1 MVEINQISCESVNY
15 EHPTACGEDVMRHA
29 SPDTLT
35 TLLPLLE
42 ILRRVGSLV
51 ERKPGIF
58 YRGGKAFLH
67 FHEDP
72 SGLFA
77 DVKLDGASFTRW
89 PVNTSTEQAAL
100 LDRLQ
105 RALGSAL
112 S

>member
-1 MVEINQISCESVNY
+1 MK
-15 EHPTACGEDVMRHA
+15 HA
-29 SPDTLT
+29 SSDSLMA
-35 TLLPLLE
+35 LLPLLE
-42 ILRRVGSLV
+42 RLRQFGDLV

-58 YRGGKAFLH
+58 YRRGAAFLH